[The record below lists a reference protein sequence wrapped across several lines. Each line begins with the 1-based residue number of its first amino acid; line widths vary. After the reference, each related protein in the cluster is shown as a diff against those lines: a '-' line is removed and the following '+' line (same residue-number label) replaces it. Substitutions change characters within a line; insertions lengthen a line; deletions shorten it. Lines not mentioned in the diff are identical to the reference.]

1 MFFLKESILVYE
13 AEVTGPPNTLALYN
27 NNGGL
32 SGREVFYGTS
42 DGKVGLIE
50 ITMEEPLP
58 KWELPNEKRQSGV
71 SCIDSY
77 DITNDGIMD
86 LLISREDG
94 TVEVYGYDSMDN
106 PEQRYIYVNYFVI
119 LK

>member
-1 MFFLKESILVYE
+1 M
-13 AEVTGPPNTLALYN
+13 YN
-27 NNGGL
+27 NTGGF
-32 SGREVFYGTS
+32 SGKEVVYGTS

-86 LLISREDG
+86 LLVSREDG
-94 TVEVYGYDSMDN
+94 TIEVYGYDSMDN
-106 PEQRYIYVNYFVI
+106 PEQKYSYVRIIIN
-119 LK
+119 LKRLKF